1 MEIQST
7 VLGNIAVAPRQ
18 FKQADINTIN
28 EAGKQLRKN
37 GFDDFTEEGIQ
48 RNGDSLREYF
58 EANPTVPV
66 TVANIFRAIE
76 ARKQDYKWLS
86 PAAVA
91 WYETVQTNL
100 QLGNDLA
107 NYVAS
112 TSGRPGQ
119 LVKDG
124 SDLHF
129 QNLLTLFQ
137 EIDGRGESATPQT
150 IAHAQDRILRQPGKG
165 TLHYVPQPRRTEPV
179 SRAAKE
185 DDGTGFLKTGMV
197 RTSDGGWRSKTAAE
211 QAAERRGAEEA
222 QSPSVIRGREQA
234 AAQQEAETMR
244 GSTHSE
250 SDQLQK
256 LFVYDQAKQE
266 IDWSATRNAR
276 RVMQATFERR
286 RSIR

>member
-119 LVKDG
+119 LVK
-124 SDLHF
+124 
-129 QNLLTLFQ
+129 
-137 EIDGRGESATPQT
+137 
-150 IAHAQDRILRQPGKG
+150 
-165 TLHYVPQPRRTEPV
+165 
-179 SRAAKE
+179 
-185 DDGTGFLKTGMV
+185 
-197 RTSDGGWRSKTAAE
+197 
-211 QAAERRGAEEA
+211 
-222 QSPSVIRGREQA
+222 
-234 AAQQEAETMR
+234 
-244 GSTHSE
+244 
-250 SDQLQK
+250 
-256 LFVYDQAKQE
+256 
-266 IDWSATRNAR
+266 
-276 RVMQATFERR
+276 
-286 RSIR
+286 